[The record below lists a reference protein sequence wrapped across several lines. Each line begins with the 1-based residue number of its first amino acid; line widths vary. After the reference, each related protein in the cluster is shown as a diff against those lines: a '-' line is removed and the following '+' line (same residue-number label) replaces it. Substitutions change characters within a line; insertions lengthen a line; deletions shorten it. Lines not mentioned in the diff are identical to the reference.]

1 VTLLEE
7 PRSKASPEAL
17 IKEAR
22 RRQHLRWLAAFMGI
36 LVIAA
41 TVAGIA
47 ASLGGSSARS
57 SPVPVVTRPP
67 QTAAHAKPKRAEI
80 STAPG
85 QPQDLAFVDAEHGWI
100 VEARPCPNGL
110 NGCGSLIEATTDG
123 GRTWTTQYKGPGELD
138 EVSFTSPN
146 VGWAWGGACDNDV
159 FFDQHPASPN
169 CRDTL
174 VETTDGTTWRPVV
187 APPDADKFV
196 FTDYLHGWAATYA
209 CDYLENGD
217 SMNVQPRTCP
227 STVFSTDN
235 AGRTWVPNLHLEDS
249 VIAIGILDSSPV
261 IVEQEVPPTIEG
273 TDSLLIVRGDP
284 TGSTWTELSRVPV
297 SVGTINLLVSL
308 EFESDGSGWIDVFT
322 TGAGCGGGGC
332 QEQIDVTRDAGRV
345 WTALDGL
352 DQILRSSR
360 THVLAVPVA

>member
-1 VTLLEE
+1 
-7 PRSKASPEAL
+7 
-17 IKEAR
+17 
-22 RRQHLRWLAAFMGI
+22 M
-36 LVIAA
+36 
-41 TVAGIA
+41 
-47 ASLGGSSARS
+47 
-57 SPVPVVTRPP
+57 
-67 QTAAHAKPKRAEI
+67 
-80 STAPG
+80 
-85 QPQDLAFVDAEHGWI
+85 
-100 VEARPCPNGL
+100 
-110 NGCGSLIEATTDG
+110 
-123 GRTWTTQYKGPGELD
+123 
-138 EVSFTSPN
+138 
-146 VGWAWGGACDNDV
+146 
-159 FFDQHPASPN
+159 
-169 CRDTL
+169 
-174 VETTDGTTWRPVV
+174 V

-352 DQILRSSR
+352 DQNPAVVTGPMCWRSQWLDPRRFSYIHPGRAHRGKRWMQQSHRIGNGLLRRR
-360 THVLAVPVA
+360 THLDTHDLFGVRHTVGAVVSELNGRMDSGRWSHRVRC

>member
-1 VTLLEE
+1 MTLLEE

-123 GRTWTTQYKGPGELD
+123 GRTWTTQYKGPGE
-138 EVSFTSPN
+138 F
-146 VGWAWGGACDNDV
+146 
-159 FFDQHPASPN
+159 
-169 CRDTL
+169 
-174 VETTDGTTWRPVV
+174 
-187 APPDADKFV
+187 
-196 FTDYLHGWAATYA
+196 
-209 CDYLENGD
+209 
-217 SMNVQPRTCP
+217 
-227 STVFSTDN
+227 
-235 AGRTWVPNLHLEDS
+235 GR
-249 VIAIGILDSSPV
+249 
-261 IVEQEVPPTIEG
+261 
-273 TDSLLIVRGDP
+273 SLLHV
-284 TGSTWTELSRVPV
+284 TERRV
-297 SVGTINLLVSL
+297 GL
-308 EFESDGSGWIDVFT
+308 GW
-322 TGAGCGGGGC
+322 C
-332 QEQIDVTRDAGRV
+332 
-345 WTALDGL
+345 
-352 DQILRSSR
+352 LRQRCLFRSAPC
-360 THVLAVPVA
+360 LAKLPRHPRRND